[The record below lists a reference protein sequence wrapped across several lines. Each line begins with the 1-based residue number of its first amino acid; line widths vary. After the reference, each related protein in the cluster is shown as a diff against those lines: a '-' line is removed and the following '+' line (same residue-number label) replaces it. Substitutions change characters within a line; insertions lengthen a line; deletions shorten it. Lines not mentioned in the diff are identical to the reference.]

1 MSIKS
6 KDITKLQAENLWGR
20 LSEDVKEKIISEVKS
35 GMHSKRAA
43 GRKYGLPLSTI
54 ENWLENI
61 ISYLGT
67 FEHL

>member
-35 GMHSKRAA
+35 SISWSQVWFASKYHRELA
-43 GRKYGLPLSTI
+43 
-54 ENWLENI
+54 
-61 ISYLGT
+61 
-67 FEHL
+67 